1 VNEIIPVDRTPAD
14 APRAGRREWIALA
27 VLALP
32 CLLYSMD
39 LTVLHLAIPALTREL
54 APSATQLLWIIDIYG
69 FLVAGSLITMGTL
82 GDRIGRRRLLF
93 IGAAAFGL
101 ASVLAA
107 FSTSAD
113 MLIATRAL
121 LGIAGATLAPSTMSL
136 VRNLFRDPKQF
147 MAAIGVIVSSYSAGA
162 AIGPLVGGALLEHFW
177 WGSAF
182 LVAVPVMVLLLAVG
196 PSLLPEYRDPNAGRL
211 DLVSAALSLAAVLA
225 AIYGLKQIAQHGLET
240 GSAAAIVAG
249 LVLGAVFVQRQRRL
263 AEPLIDLRLF
273 ANKTFTASLAAITFT
288 VFVASA
294 TFIFVPQYL
303 QLVRGLSP
311 LDAGLWMLGWPL
323 GFIAG
328 SNLTPIAARR
338 VRPSTLMAGGLALAA
353 LGNLALTRIDAGSSL
368 LVLAVQ
374 LFLIAVGLSPV
385 FSLANGVVMS
395 SAPPERA
402 GAASG
407 ISSTAGE
414 LGIALGI
421 ALPGSVGTAVY
432 RGQVASALPTGVPA
446 GAADAARETLG
457 GAAAAAGQLPT
468 QLGAALLDAA
478 QAAFVQ
484 GLHVSVGIGAVVVAA
499 LAVFVALSLREV
511 PASGAPAEESA
522 APAAAGV
529 AVELAA

>member
-1 VNEIIPVDRTPAD
+1 MNIAHQATTDQD
-14 APRAGRREWIALA
+14 QPRAGRKEWIALA

-39 LTVLHLAIPALTREL
+39 LTVLHLAIPALSKDL

-82 GDRIGRRRLLF
+82 GDRIGRRKLLF
-93 IGAAAFGL
+93 IGAVAFAV

-136 VRNLFRDPKQF
+136 VRNLFRDPRQF
-147 MAAIGVIVSSYSAGA
+147 MSAIGVIVTSYSLGA
-162 AIGPLVGGALLEHFW
+162 AIGPLVGGALLEYFS
-177 WGSAF
+177 WGSVF
-182 LVAVPVMVLLLAVG
+182 LVSVPVMVLLLIVG
-196 PSLLPEYRDPNAGRL
+196 PFLLPEYRDPNAGRI
-211 DLVSAALSLAAVLA
+211 DLPSAAMSLTAMLAV
-225 AIYGLKQIAQHGLET
+225 IYGLKQVAQHGIET
-240 GSAAAIVAG
+240 GSAIAIVVG
-249 LVLGAVFVQRQRRL
+249 VAVGVAFVQRQRTL
-263 AEPLIDLRLF
+263 AEPLMDLRLF
-273 ANKTFTASLAAITFT
+273 ANRTFTASLATITFT
-288 VFVASA
+288 IFVASA
-294 TFIFVPQYL
+294 TFIFIPQYL

-311 LDAGLWMLGWPL
+311 LEAGLWMLGWPI
-323 GFIAG
+323 GFIVGANVTPAFAG
-328 SNLTPIAARR
+328 R
-338 VRPSTLMAGGLALAA
+338 VRPAHLMAGGLALAA
-353 LGNLALTRIDAGSSL
+353 LGNLAIAQVDAGSSL

-374 LFLIAVGLSPV
+374 LFVVAVGLSPV
-385 FSLANGVVMS
+385 FTLANGVIMS

-421 ALPGSVGTAVY
+421 AIPGSIGTAVY
-432 RGQVASALPTGVPA
+432 RGQIAASLPVDVPSD
-446 GAADAARETLG
+446 AATAARETLG
-457 GAAAAAGQLPT
+457 GAAAAAAQLPG

-478 QAAFVQ
+478 QAAFVS

-499 LAVFVALSLREV
+499 LAVFVAVSLKAI
-511 PASGAPAEESA
+511 PASGQPEGE
-522 APAAAGV
+522 PAAQAD
-529 AVELAA
+529 APLAAVS